1 MAKGITMH
9 SEDIMDQNNN
19 RAEAIRWITKLCD
32 EHGYS
37 YRYTEKKFSITLPVI
52 ESIPIT
58 NSTTKRGKLIQ
69 ELDMSIFGPDSGYHE
84 DELPPV
90 DTTLEEGGTK

>member
-1 MAKGITMH
+1 MRSQDLM
-9 SEDIMDQNNN
+9 SQDNN
-19 RAEAIRWITKLCD
+19 RADAIEKITLFCD
-32 EHGYS
+32 RYGYS
-37 YRYTEKKFSITLPVI
+37 YKYTEKKFTITLPSL

-58 NSTTKRGKLIQ
+58 NSISKRGKLIQ

-90 DTTLEEGGTK
+90 DTTLNEGEPNEQH